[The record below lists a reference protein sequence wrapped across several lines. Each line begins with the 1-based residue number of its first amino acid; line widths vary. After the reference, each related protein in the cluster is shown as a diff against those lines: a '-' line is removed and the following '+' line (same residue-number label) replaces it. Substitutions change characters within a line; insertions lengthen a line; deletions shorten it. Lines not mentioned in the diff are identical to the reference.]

1 VIKPGLA
8 VVISSPSG
16 TGKTTISHQLI
27 ERFHNYQYSISA
39 TTRPVRGNE
48 QNGVDYIFMSPAE
61 FQKAKENNE
70 FIETAEYIGH
80 WYGTPKKPLVEA
92 IESGKII
99 LLDID
104 IQGGR
109 SIKQELPEAITIFLI
124 PPDLHELEMRLR
136 GRRTE
141 NDASIKK
148 RLQKAAEELKAWN
161 EYDFVVVND
170 ELSRAVEAVTNIV
183 RVEQMKT
190 LRLNDKKYWEKKL
203 SDLLGLA

>member
-1 VIKPGLA
+1 MIKPGLA

-16 TGKTTISHQLI
+16 TGKTTICHQLI

-39 TTRPVRGNE
+39 TTRPPRGNE
-48 QNGVDYIFMSPAE
+48 QNGVDYIFMPPAE
-61 FQKAKENNE
+61 FQKAKENKE
-70 FIETAEYIGH
+70 FIETAEYVGH

-92 IESGKII
+92 IENGKII

-109 SIKQELPEAITIFLI
+109 SIKQTLPEAITIFLI

-141 NDASIKK
+141 DDTSIKK
-148 RLQKAAEELKAWN
+148 RLQRAAEELKVWN

-170 ELSRAVEAVTNIV
+170 ELSRAVEAVANIV

-190 LRLNDKKYWEKKL
+190 MRLNNKKYWGKNL
-203 SDLLGLA
+203 SDLLGLS